1 MAGEHDVVVSGAAV
15 SSNVLSHFNH
25 CMHMA
30 GMHQDHGRHGHLSP
44 SHHGHKHHRRNG
56 LLHHAALVWQTGRS
70 HDVTKITPG
79 FDSSASDPDD
89 DYPTRFSSAALN
101 SLKRNLYP
109 LAPSFSG

>member
-1 MAGEHDVVVSGAAV
+1 LLEAAAMLSLARQTAGSEHEQNRILEVAKPRTTCMAGEHDVVVSGAAV

-56 LLHHAALVWQTGRS
+56 LLHHAALCG
-70 HDVTKITPG
+70 KLG
-79 FDSSASDPDD
+79 
-89 DYPTRFSSAALN
+89 AAMM
-101 SLKRNLYP
+101 
-109 LAPSFSG
+109 